1 MTLLYRNLRI
11 HQIFGA
17 NTDVGK
23 TIFATA
29 LVRASAYRGHNV
41 LYLKPVSTGD
51 VGDADDLYECRVT
64 YFAPSPKMLITS
76 WNRHVRRFSGSFS
89 DRVVVDCL
97 FRYNEPVSPHLAVLR
112 QGGAEQV
119 FIPSSTFQGEADTPS
134 AGLRWYSGQRD
145 NRSRVI
151 IYQGGFRRRSRLH
164 RDSRG

>member
-1 MTLLYRNLRI
+1 MTLLYRHLRV

-29 LVRASAYRGHNV
+29 LVRASAYWGRNV

-76 WNRHVRRFSGSFS
+76 WNRQVRRFSGNFS
-89 DRVVVDCL
+89 GRVDVDCL

-112 QGGAEQV
+112 QRGADQV
-119 FIPSSTFQGEADTPS
+119 FIPPPTSQGEADTPS

-151 IYQGGFRRRSRLH
+151 ICQGHFRRWSRLH